1 MKKEI
6 IMPVVVL
13 AVICLVI
20 TAALA
25 FTNSKTAPVIALAAE
40 ERAEAA
46 RHEAIP
52 EATGFTRLDV
62 EGLPETIKEVYA
74 SDNGV
79 GYVFMVSTKGYGGDM
94 ELICGVGNDGRIL
107 MCKTLKHSETK
118 GMGSKT
124 ADEPFRSQFIGKDA
138 SLEGVNAVT
147 GASISSAAYI
157 NAIHDVFTAYEM
169 VKGA

>member
-13 AVICLVI
+13 AAICLVI

-25 FTNSKTAPVIALAAE
+25 FTNSTTAPVIALAAE
-40 ERAEAA
+40 ERADAA

-52 EATGFTRLDV
+52 DASGFVRLNV
-62 EGLPETIKEVYA
+62 EGLPDTITEVYGTE
-74 SDNGV
+74 NN
-79 GYVFMVSTKGYGGDM
+79 KGYGGDM
-94 ELICGVGNDGRIL
+94 ELICGIGNDGRIL

-124 ADEPFRSQFIGKDA
+124 ADEPFRSQFTGKGAD
-138 SLEGVNAVT
+138 LDGVLPVT
-147 GASISSAAYI
+147 GATISSTAYI
-157 NAIHDVFTAYEM
+157 GAIHDVFTAYEI

>member
-13 AVICLVI
+13 AAICLVI

-25 FTNSKTAPVIALAAE
+25 FTNSTTAPVIALAAE
-40 ERAEAA
+40 ERADAA

-52 EATGFTRLDV
+52 DATGFVRLNV
-62 EGLPETIKEVYA
+62 EGLPDTITEVYGTE
-74 SDNGV
+74 NNV
-79 GYVFMVSTKGYGGDM
+79 GYVFMVTTKGYGGDM
-94 ELICGVGNDGRIL
+94 ELICGIGNDGRIL

-124 ADEPFRSQFIGKDA
+124 ADEPFRSQFTGKGAD
-138 SLEGVNAVT
+138 LDGVLPVT
-147 GASISSAAYI
+147 GATISSTAYI
-157 NAIHDVFTAYEM
+157 GAIHDVFTAYEI

>member
-25 FTNSKTAPVIALAAE
+25 FTNSTTAPVIALAAE

-52 EATGFTRLDV
+52 DATGFTKLDV

-74 SDNGV
+74 SDNQV
-79 GYVFMVSTKGYGGDM
+79 GYVFMVTTKGYGGDM
-94 ELICGVGNDGRIL
+94 ELICSVVNNGRIL

-138 SLEGVNAVT
+138 ELEGVNAVT
-147 GASISSAAYI
+147 GATISSTAYI